1 MKVHLW
7 ALGAPS
13 DPWVIQGEEI
23 YKKRIE
29 RYLPFEFKS
38 IQPSKASDQIKV
50 LAEEAKWLLRQMDD
64 TPTKLILLDEKG
76 TQWTSTGFAQRLDTW
91 RQGSHKRLVFV
102 IGSAYGFNQNVYE
115 RADELLGLS
124 ALTLPHQFCRL
135 MMLEQLYRACT
146 ILRGESYHH
155 E

>member
-7 ALGAPS
+7 AMGAPS
-13 DPWVIQGEEI
+13 DAWVSQGEDL

-29 RYLPFEFKS
+29 RYVPFEYKS
-38 IQPSKASDQIKV
+38 IQPSKSNVRGQV
-50 LAEEAKWLLRQMDD
+50 LAEEAKWLLHQFES
-64 TPTKLILLDEKG
+64 TPSKVILLDEKG
-76 TQWTSTGFAQRLDTW
+76 PQWSSLVFAKRFESW
-91 RQGSHKRLVFV
+91 RQGSHKRLIFV
-102 IGSAYGFNQNVYE
+102 VGSAYGYDQKVYD

-124 ALTLPHQFCRL
+124 AMTLPHQMCRL
-135 MMLEQLYRACT
+135 MILEQLYRACT